1 MWLMLQQ
8 QNPDDYVIATG
19 VTHSVREFLELAILH
34 AELKGKVEDY
44 VEVDED
50 LIRPVDVELLVGD
63 ATKAR
68 HILGWTPRVN
78 FEDLVKKMVNHD
90 LNNYS

>member
-1 MWLMLQQ
+1 M
-8 QNPDDYVIATG
+8 
-19 VTHSVREFLELAILH
+19 
-34 AELKGKVEDY
+34 KGTVEDY

-68 HILGWTPRVN
+68 HALGWSPKVK

-90 LNNYS
+90 LKNFS